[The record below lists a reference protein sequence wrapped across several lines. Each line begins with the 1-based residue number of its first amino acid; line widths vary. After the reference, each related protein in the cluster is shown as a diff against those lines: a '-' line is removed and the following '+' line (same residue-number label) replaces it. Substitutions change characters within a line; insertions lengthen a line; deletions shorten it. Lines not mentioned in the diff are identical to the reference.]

1 MARARGAL
9 VWGMISRPA
18 HALAQLALL
27 ALLAFGAA
35 PSLGC
40 ASKPGP
46 GAAVGVGPAA
56 SGATPGVTAGTGAA
70 GASEPHGAPLD
81 FTLDPVERGDDH
93 TPESVALR
101 GKRAVVV
108 VITTFDFGSQKLLR
122 EIGPTLRALPA
133 DATCLLVAMQPV
145 GDRVLVQAFLDS
157 EPTPCRRAI
166 GDPARGR
173 LGDLA
178 KINVVPSVLVLRAD
192 GSLVGAAVGDVTP
205 EALQAELE
213 KAKK

>member
-1 MARARGAL
+1 
-9 VWGMISRPA
+9 MISRT
-18 HALAQLALL
+18 ALALALF
-27 ALLAFGAA
+27 AFASA
-35 PSLGC
+35 PLLGC
-40 ASKPGP
+40 GSKPGP
-46 GAAVGVGPAA
+46 GAAVGVGPATA
-56 SGATPGVTAGTGAA
+56 GTTPGVTTGTAAA
-70 GASEPHGAPLD
+70 GEAEPHGAPLD

-93 TPESVALR
+93 TPESLALR

-108 VITTFDFGSQKLLR
+108 VVTTFDFGSQKLLR
-122 EIGPTLRALPA
+122 VIGPTLRALPA
-133 DATCLLVAMQPV
+133 DATCLVVAIQPMA
-145 GDRVLVQAFLDS
+145 DRVLVQTFLDS

-178 KINVVPSVLVLRAD
+178 KINVVPTVLVLRAD
-192 GSLVGAAVGDVTP
+192 GSLVGAAIGDVTP

>member
-1 MARARGAL
+1 ML
-9 VWGMISRPA
+9 PRPA
-18 HALAQLALL
+18 VALALF
-27 ALLAFGAA
+27 AFAA
-35 PSLGC
+35 AASLGC
-40 ASKPGP
+40 GSKAGP
-46 GAAVGVGPAA
+46 GAAVGIGPAS
-56 SGATPGVTAGTGAA
+56 SGATPGVTAGTAA
-70 GASEPHGAPLD
+70 PGEAEAHGAPLE
-81 FTLDPVERGDDH
+81 FTLDPVERGEDH
-93 TPESVALR
+93 TPESLALR

-108 VITTFDFGSQKLLR
+108 VVTTFDFGSQKLLR
-122 EIGPTLRALPA
+122 VIAPTLRALPA
-133 DATCLLVAMQPV
+133 DASCLVVAIQPIT
-145 GDRVLVQAFLDS
+145 DRVLVQTFLDS

-178 KINVVPSVLVLRAD
+178 KIKVVPTVLVLRPD